1 MLVPFFFF
9 ILVKGKWSIKPIST
23 FLTALLMKKEGSLQE
38 NPTELPSQLL
48 KFSGIFYLIKQ
59 FPFHSQLFEN
69 LKTSKT
75 EVFKPGI
82 NKAGNENMFLFLLLA
97 YLGN

>member
-1 MLVPFFFF
+1 M
-9 ILVKGKWSIKPIST
+9 VKGKWSIKPIST
-23 FLTALLMKKEGSLQE
+23 FLAAVLMEKEGRLQE
-38 NPTELPSQLL
+38 KPTELPSQLL
-48 KFSGIFYLIKQ
+48 KLSGIFYLIKQ

-82 NKAGNENMFLFLLLA
+82 KKAGNEEYVSFSAPNLF
-97 YLGN
+97 G

>member
-59 FPFHSQLFEN
+59 FPFQN